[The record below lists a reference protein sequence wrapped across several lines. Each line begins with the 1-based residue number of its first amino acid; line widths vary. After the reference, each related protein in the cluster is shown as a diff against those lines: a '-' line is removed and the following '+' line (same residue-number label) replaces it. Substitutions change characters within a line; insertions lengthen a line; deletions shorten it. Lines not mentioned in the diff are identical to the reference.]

1 MDYRE
6 LMQYAPK
13 DYQPTVFKGVYWE
26 ALEEI
31 MKKYG
36 KTEKEL
42 TEVELAEVKELA
54 EKYSR
59 ATEDPLDTYRG

>member
-6 LMQYAPK
+6 LMQNAPK
-13 DYQPTVFKGVYWE
+13 DCQPTVFKGVYRE
-26 ALEEI
+26 ALEET

-36 KTEKEL
+36 KTEEEL
-42 TEVELAEVKELA
+42 TEAELTEVKELA

-59 ATEDPLDTYRG
+59 ATEDPLDAYRG

>member
-1 MDYRE
+1 MVK
-6 LMQYAPK
+6 YAPRE
-13 DYQPTVFKGVYWE
+13 YQTRVFKGVYWE